1 MGVMSSSLCKNSE
14 GAVAPFQIESLENR
28 VDDPV
33 HTGQVDEAHH
43 GTCAAA
49 ELYKNPFND
58 IGGSQLLPKMPR
70 KLENDSPLSRA
81 PTRGH
86 RREDDTIA
94 TVTPRRA
101 LKCRLGRHQMQVE
114 HPPLMARRN
123 CSRRQSWN
131 KGSVRLL

>member
-70 KLENDSPLSRA
+70 KRKKDQQFPEDRVLSAESWSGIVFAGVKWLRA
-81 PTRGH
+81 TAERSYL
-86 RREDDTIA
+86 RRCGRSRL
-94 TVTPRRA
+94 PR
-101 LKCRLGRHQMQVE
+101 
-114 HPPLMARRN
+114 
-123 CSRRQSWN
+123 
-131 KGSVRLL
+131 VRSSQDEECC